1 MLYFDISLILAV
13 TGAVLCCLVRDRPRQ
28 LRDAPRDVLICAAHS
43 DDCVIIGAEYAWGS
57 LKCGRDIR
65 IVYLTCSGP
74 HPDTPISH
82 TRKMEALA
90 AWATMSVPANHFT
103 FINLPQSPVRG
114 PKSYSDA
121 DVRAAIEVV
130 KSLVSELSNP
140 AMIIPAYGESHVDH
154 NALRCVCLQAI
165 RDVRRK
171 DIVVYESP
179 EYNVFLSLLHCPRR
193 TIRTMARCVPLMT
206 KFIRPYLGPANY
218 VSGPAGC
225 TFQDSTSRLLN
236 KITLLGYF
244 SSQEPSLLVRYFGHK
259 TRYRKLMRSDVV
271 SANKEP
277 FSIRALG
284 GYCDTSALLLG
295 AAILLINVLTTNL
308 VAKWI
313 IFESNTFFSTANY
326 LAVFSGAVASIYL
339 IRTLRR
345 TVSLETCLFVWA
357 AAIGLLSGC
366 IN

>member
-13 TGAVLCCLVRDRPRQ
+13 IGAVLCCLMRDRPRQ

-57 LKCGRDIR
+57 FKCGRDIH

-74 HPDTPISH
+74 HPDTPIAH
-82 TRKMEALA
+82 MRKMEALA
-90 AWATMSVPANHFT
+90 AWATMGVPANHFT
-103 FINLPQSPVRG
+103 FINLPESPVKG
-114 PKSYSDA
+114 PRSYSDA
-121 DVRAAIEVV
+121 DVRVAIEVV

-140 AMIIPAYGESHVDH
+140 AMIIPAYGETHVDH
-154 NALRCVCLQAI
+154 DALRYVCLQAI
-165 RDVRRK
+165 CDMRRK

-179 EYNVFLSLLHCPRR
+179 EYNAFLSLLHCPRR

-206 KFIRPYLGPANY
+206 KFIRPYSGLANY

-225 TFQDSTSRLLN
+225 TFRDSPSRLLK

-244 SSQEPSLLVRYFGHK
+244 SSQEPSLLIRYFGHK
-259 TRYRKLMRSDVV
+259 TRYRKLIRSDVV
-271 SANKEP
+271 SAEKQP

-295 AAILLINVLTTNL
+295 TAILLINILTTNL
-308 VAKWI
+308 VTRWI
-313 IFESNTFFSTANY
+313 IVESHTFFSPVNF
-326 LAVFSGAVASIYL
+326 LAAFSGAVASIYL
-339 IRTLRR
+339 IRMLRR
-345 TVSLETCLFVWA
+345 TASLETCLFVWA